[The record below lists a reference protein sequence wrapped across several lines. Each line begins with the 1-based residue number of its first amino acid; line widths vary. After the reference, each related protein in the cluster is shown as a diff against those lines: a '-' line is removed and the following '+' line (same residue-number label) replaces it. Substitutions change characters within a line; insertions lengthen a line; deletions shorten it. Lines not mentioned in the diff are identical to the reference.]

1 MNAAAETGA
10 FDPRLT
16 PARPDLAAEHLRGRV
31 EAARFAQPRCLRV
44 VAEIAPLTRRP
55 DAAAPLDSQL
65 VHGEAF
71 DVYDVADG
79 FAWGQLMTDG
89 YVGYVPVSA
98 LGPDGAKATHR
109 VATLSTFLYP
119 GASIKAQPLAILP
132 MGASV
137 AVDAS
142 EGDFARLA
150 SGGFVFASHLA
161 PLTDTRPDPVAV
173 AEELL
178 GVPYLWG
185 GRTPRGIDCSGLVQL
200 GHAMA
205 GMPAP
210 RDSDMQGAGFGRPL
224 GPGETPMRGDL
235 VFWPG
240 HVAIFTAPDT
250 IVHASGHVMRVLR
263 EPFAQARD
271 RIAARGTQV
280 SGLRRLREAQ

>member
-1 MNAAAETGA
+1 MNAAAMKP

-16 PARPDLAAEHLRGRV
+16 PARADLAAERLRGLV
-31 EAARFAQPRCLRV
+31 EAQRYAPARRLRV
-44 VAEIAPLTRRP
+44 TADIAPLTRRP
-55 DAAAPLDSQL
+55 DPAAALDSQL

-71 DVYDVADG
+71 DVYDVANG
-79 FAWGQLMTDG
+79 FAWGQLATDG
-89 YVGYVPVSA
+89 YVGYVPATA
-98 LGPDGAKATHR
+98 LGPDETAPTHR

-132 MGASV
+132 MGAQV
-137 AVDAS
+137 AVAIM

-150 SGGFVFASHLA
+150 SGGFVFATHLT
-161 PLTDTRPDPVAV
+161 PLSELRPDPVAV

-200 GHAMA
+200 AHAMA
-205 GMPAP
+205 GTPAP
-210 RDSDMQGAGFGRPL
+210 RDSDMQAASFGRAL
-224 GPGETPMRGDL
+224 GPDETPMRGDL

-240 HVAIFTAPDT
+240 HVALFTDPDT
-250 IVHASGHVMRVLR
+250 IIHASGHVMRVLR

-280 SGLRRLREAQ
+280 SGLRRPQ

>member
-1 MNAAAETGA
+1 MNAAAMKP

-16 PARPDLAAEHLRGRV
+16 PARADLAAERLRGLV
-31 EAARFAQPRCLRV
+31 EAQRYAPARRLRV
-44 VAEIAPLTRRP
+44 TADIAPLTRRP
-55 DAAAPLDSQL
+55 DPAAALDSQL

-71 DVYDVADG
+71 DVYDVANG
-79 FAWGQLMTDG
+79 FAWGQLATDG
-89 YVGYVPVSA
+89 YVGYVPAAA
-98 LGPDGAKATHR
+98 LGPDETAPTHR

-132 MGASV
+132 MGAQV
-137 AVDAS
+137 AVALM

-150 SGGFVFASHLA
+150 SGGFVFATHLT
-161 PLTDTRPDPVAV
+161 PFSELRPDPVAV

-200 GHAMA
+200 AYAMA
-205 GMPAP
+205 GTPAP
-210 RDSDMQGAGFGRPL
+210 RDSDMQAASFGRAL
-224 GPGETPMRGDL
+224 GPDETPMRGDL

-240 HVAIFTAPDT
+240 HVAIFTDPDT
-250 IVHASGHVMRVLR
+250 IIHASGHVMRVLR

-271 RIAARGTQV
+271 RIAARGTLV
-280 SGLRRLREAQ
+280 SALRRPQ